1 MSRLPEFR
9 LETYLSRWEFTA
21 PHHMTAS
28 DAQSMTLSELL
39 ALADDQDRTAF
50 GNLRLGY
57 TTSRGDPVLREVIA
71 QTYERVDAADV
82 ICFAGAEE
90 ALYLAMNVLLGP
102 GDHAIVMTPNYQAA
116 ETVPLSLCEATGV
129 ALDPDDDWAL
139 DLDQIKAAI
148 RPNTR
153 VVSVNF
159 PNNPTG
165 KVISAADFT
174 GLARICDE
182 HGIHLFSDEV
192 YRGLERDPA
201 RTLPQ
206 AADLSERALSLNVT
220 SKSLGLPGLRIG
232 WIACRDRA
240 LLARLERAKH
250 YTTICNSAP
259 SEVLA
264 RIALKARSTILD
276 RNRALIAR
284 NLRVFG
290 AFFAEFADVFE
301 WQAPDG
307 GCVAYPRYLGQDG
320 VEEFCARLVE
330 EAGVLLLPASIYHS
344 ELTPT
349 PTDRFRIGVG
359 RAHPQEGLAAFA
371 QWMRTGRA

>member
-1 MSRLPEFR
+1 MTRLPDFR
-9 LETYLSRWEFTA
+9 LETHFSRWEFTA
-21 PHHMTAS
+21 RHHLTAS
-28 DAQSMTLSELL
+28 DARTMTLAELL
-39 ALADDQDRTAF
+39 ALADDGDRAAF
-50 GNLRLGY
+50 ENLSLGY
-57 TTSRGDPVLREVIA
+57 TETFGDPALREAIA
-71 QTYERVDAADV
+71 GMYERADAADV

-90 ALYLAMNVLLGP
+90 ALYLAMNVLLDA
-102 GDHAIVMTPNYQAA
+102 GDHAVVVTPNYQAA
-116 ETVPLSLCEATGV
+116 ETVPLALCEVTGV
-129 ALDPDDDWAL
+129 ALDPDRDWAL
-139 DLDQIKAAI
+139 DLDAVKAAI

-165 KVISAADFT
+165 KIIDAADFAE
-174 GLARICDE
+174 LVRLCDE
-182 HGIHLFSDEV
+182 RGIRLFSDEV

-232 WIACRDRA
+232 WIACRDRE
-240 LLARLERAKH
+240 LLSRLERAKH

-264 RIALKARSTILD
+264 RIALKARATILD

-284 NLRVFG
+284 NLPRFD
-290 AFFAEFADVFE
+290 AFFGEFADLFE
-301 WQAPDG
+301 WRAPDG
-307 GCVAYPRYLGQDG
+307 GCVAYPRYLGPEG
-320 VEEFCARLVE
+320 VEEFCTRLVE
-330 EAGVLLLPASIYHS
+330 EAGVLLLPAGIYRS

-349 PTDRFRIGVG
+349 PADRFRIGIG
-359 RAHPQEGLAAFA
+359 RADPEAGLAAFA
-371 QWMRTGRA
+371 QWLRAGR